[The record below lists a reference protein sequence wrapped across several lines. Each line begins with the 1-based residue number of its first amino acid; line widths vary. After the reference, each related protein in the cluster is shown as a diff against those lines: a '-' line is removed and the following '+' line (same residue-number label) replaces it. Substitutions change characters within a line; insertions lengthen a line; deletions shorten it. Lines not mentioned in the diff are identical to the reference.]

1 MKEIKVLGY
10 CRVSSELQKLKDNSV
25 NSQISYIEE
34 YCNRLNYNLI
44 EIFKDEGI
52 SGKIKNREGLNDLFN
67 KIKNGN
73 IDCLIVY
80 SISRLSRKLKDV
92 LEFIEL
98 LEKNNVKFISVK
110 ENINCNE
117 VVGKLMLGLLGSVN
131 EFEVNLLGDRIR
143 DVKRY
148 KKSKL
153 EVYNGKICFGVY
165 RRGKKLI
172 RNNSELNILKIICEL
187 REEGLSYFKISDY
200 LNDNGYKSKEKCKWY
215 GSSVRSVFLNGMK
228 EKFLYNCS
236 V

>member
-1 MKEIKVLGY
+1 MNKLKVLGY
-10 CRVSSELQKLKDNSV
+10 CRVSSEMQKLKNNSV
-25 NSQISYIEE
+25 NMQLDYINE
-34 YCNRLNYNLI
+34 YCVRMNYDLVNV
-44 EIFKDEGI
+44 FKDEGI
-52 SGKIKNREGLNDLFN
+52 SGKIKNREGLNNLFDV
-67 KIKNGN
+67 IKNDN

-143 DVKRY
+143 DVKRV
-148 KKSKL
+148 KKSKK
-153 EVYNGKICFGVY
+153 EVYNGKILFGWY

-172 RNNSELNILKIICEL
+172 RNVKEIKILELIVNL
-187 REEGLSYFKISDY
+187 RDNEKLSYFKIADY
-200 LNDNGYKSKEKCKWY
+200 LNENGLDSKEKKKWY
-215 GSSVRSVFLNGMK
+215 GSSVRKIYLDNSFLLEN
-228 EKFLYNCS
+228 